1 MNNLLE
7 NILKHV
13 QDRQRV
19 TRKPNILPISS
30 LAEMEAFESI
40 DDDTYSEV
48 VSKRKM
54 MLSVVLLNM

>member
-19 TRKPNILPISS
+19 TCKPNILPISS

-54 MLSVVLLNM
+54 MLSVVLLNT